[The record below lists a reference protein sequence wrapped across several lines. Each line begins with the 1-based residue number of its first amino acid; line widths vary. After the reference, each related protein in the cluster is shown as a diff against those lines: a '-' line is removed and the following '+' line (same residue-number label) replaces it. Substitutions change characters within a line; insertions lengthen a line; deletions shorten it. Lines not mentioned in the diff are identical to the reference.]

1 MICPKCGSHKLKYKV
16 NRTKVLTSKKQFLR
30 KRSKLGRKKRTLKWG
45 GTSMKKISEPRTN
58 FEVKCDECGY
68 EGEIKL

>member
-30 KRSKLGRKKRTLKWG
+30 KRS
-45 GTSMKKISEPRTN
+45 ISEPRTN